1 MNKYKPLKNKKRM
14 KKIQNF
20 VERHG
25 LIISLLFVVIAV
37 LTGGTGVCL
46 AEGAAVVDPD
56 PANPD
61 PVDPTVNDM
70 DDATGKGAGQ
80 DLQGTQGS
88 ATQMRRGDLAADEY
102 DPDVVKY
109 NAPKYVLLNFA
120 RTVAVQR
127 SVKGYE
133 IEHFRIGEASL
144 MLRTTD
150 DISEAESIKLSAS
163 NCSGNLND
171 LGVSSTV
178 IVKGVKGYE
187 KGSTTKTSG
196 DLVLYVSAA
205 DEDEVTLR
213 PLNGKAKVEGTI
225 SDYMRD
231 YLVPAIPA
239 NTELYIS
246 SYAGSESQK
255 IVNPDNSQPRSV
267 KVFLQ
272 KRLFNILITD
282 HEREILK
289 KTPWGFDEMKD
300 QALANFSKKFE
311 RDLWDGVQTRY
322 LMRTKDGNE
331 EYFYTSEGILRQLTN
346 TMGIEGKFKYAH
358 ITAIG
363 KVMFTKYAETT
374 EAYLLCGKNKVAE
387 IANMEEIIKYMEAK
401 YDHKKTDYGI
411 VVRDLVS
418 NFGTLHIVYAPMMDE
433 IGYENFCVAVP
444 LQIARY
450 YHKVK
455 KESTIDLNKAGNDA
469 REAQRYT
476 YIEIG
481 ALALRGQNSMLI
493 GPSDEII
500 DKNISDDTEPIE
512 VVDAIPSNPSDGM
525 IISFDGL
532 LSEDGPVTPVS
543 ELPATPED
551 GDIIAPTT
559 DIVVGTAPDA
569 VTYEEGKYYIY
580 ETDAWTEYTGVVLD
594 GDKVWQWD
602 EDSDQWIEYTG
613 NV

>member
-1 MNKYKPLKNKKRM
+1 M

-20 VERHG
+20 LEKHG
-25 LIISLLFVVIAV
+25 LLVSLLLTVIAV
-37 LTGGTGVCL
+37 VSGGAGVSL

-61 PVDPTVNDM
+61 PVSPDVNDLGDPT
-70 DDATGKGAGQ
+70 GEGAGQ
-80 DLQGTQGS
+80 DLTGTQGS
-88 ATQMRRGDLAADEY
+88 ATQLRRGDLAEEEY

-109 NAPKYVLLNFA
+109 NAAKYVLLNLA

-127 SVKGYE
+127 TVKGYE
-133 IEHFRIGEASL
+133 IDHFRIGEADL
-144 MLRTTD
+144 TLRTTAS
-150 DISEAESIKLSAS
+150 IAEAESVKFSAE
-163 NCSGNLND
+163 NVSGDLHQ

-187 KGSTTKTSG
+187 KGSTTKTKG

-205 DEDEVTLR
+205 NEDEITLR

-225 SDYMRD
+225 SDYLRD
-231 YLVPAIPA
+231 YKVPAIPA
-239 NTELYIS
+239 NTELLIS

-255 IVNPDNSQPRSV
+255 IVSPDNSQPRSAR
-267 KVFLQ
+267 VFLQ
-272 KRLFNILITD
+272 KRIFNILITD

-300 QALANFSKKFE
+300 QALGNFSHKFE
-311 RDLWDGVQTRY
+311 RDLWDGEQTRF
-322 LMRTKDGNE
+322 LVRTKDGNE
-331 EYFYTSEGILRQLTN
+331 EFTYTSRGILRQLTN
-346 TMGIEGKFKYAH
+346 TLGIDDKFKYVH

-387 IANMEEIIKYMEAK
+387 IANMEEIQKQMDAK
-401 YDHKKTDYGI
+401 YTHHKTDYGI

-418 NFGTLHIVYAPMMDE
+418 NFGTLHVVYAPMLDE
-433 IGYENFCVAVP
+433 IGYEDFCVAVP

-455 KESTIDLNKAGNDA
+455 RESNIDLNKAGNDA

-476 YIEIG
+476 YTEIA

-493 GPSDEII
+493 GPSDQITSMNLSDNTNPI
-500 DKNISDDTEPIE
+500 NI
-512 VVDAIPSNPSDGM
+512 VDALPADPYEGM
-525 IISFDGL
+525 IITFD
-532 LSEDGPVTPVS
+532 EDMDFNG
-543 ELPATPED
+543 
-551 GDIIAPTT
+551 TT
-559 DIVVGTAPDA
+559 
-569 VTYEEGKYYIY
+569 
-580 ETDAWTEYTGVVLD
+580 LD
-594 GDKVWQWD
+594 HEKAWQWNGTTWV
-602 EDSDQWIEYTG
+602 EFTG

>member
-1 MNKYKPLKNKKRM
+1 M

-20 VERHG
+20 VEKHG
-25 LIISLLFVVIAV
+25 LLISLLFVMMAV
-37 LTGGTGVCL
+37 LTGGAGVCM

-61 PVDPTVNDM
+61 PVEPGVSNMEPEGRD
-70 DDATGKGAGQ
+70 AGQ
-80 DLQGTQGS
+80 SLPGTQGS
-88 ATQMRRGDLAADEY
+88 ATQMRRGDLVPEEY

-109 NAPKYVLLNFA
+109 NAAKYVLLNFA

-127 SVKGYE
+127 TAKGYE
-133 IEHFRIGEASL
+133 IDHLRIGEADL
-144 MLRTTD
+144 TIRTTD
-150 DISEAESIKLSAS
+150 DIAEAESIKLSAS
-163 NCSGNLND
+163 NCSGD
-171 LGVSSTV
+171 IHQMGVSSLV

-205 DEDEVTLR
+205 DEDEITLR
-213 PLNGKAKVEGTI
+213 PINGKAKIEGTV
-225 SDYMRD
+225 SDYLRD

-239 NTELYIS
+239 NTEMLIT

-255 IVNPDNSQPRSV
+255 IVSPDNSQPRSV
-267 KVFLQ
+267 RVYLQ

-289 KTPWGFDEMKD
+289 KTPWGFEEMRD
-300 QALANFSKKFE
+300 QALGNFSRKFE
-311 RDLWDGVQTRY
+311 RDLWDGEQTRF
-322 LMRTKDGNE
+322 LVRTKDGNE
-331 EYFYTSEGILRQLTN
+331 EYVYTSRGILRQLTN
-346 TMGIEGKFKYAH
+346 TLGIEGKFKYSH

-387 IANMEEIIKYMEAK
+387 IANMEEIQKQMDAK

-411 VVRDLVS
+411 VVRNLVS
-418 NFGTLHIVYAPMMDE
+418 NFGTLKIVYAPMMDE
-433 IGYENFCVAVP
+433 IGLEDFCVAVP

-455 KESTIDLNKAGNDA
+455 KESNIDLNKAGNDA

-476 YIEIG
+476 YTEIG
-481 ALALRGQNSMLI
+481 ALALRGQNAMLI
-493 GPSDEII
+493 GPSDQIV
-500 DKNISDDTEPIE
+500 DKNISDDTTIVE
-512 VVDAIPSNPSDGM
+512 VVDAIPSDPSDGM

-532 LSEDGPVTPVS
+532 LSEEGPVTPVS
-543 ELPATPED
+543 ELPADPTE

-559 DIVVGTAPDA
+559 DITVGTAPDA

-580 ETDAWTEYTGVVLD
+580 ESNAWTEYTGVVLD
-594 GDKVWQWD
+594 GDSAWQWD
-602 EDSDQWIEYTG
+602 DDQDEWVEYNGT
-613 NV
+613 V

>member
-1 MNKYKPLKNKKRM
+1 MR
-14 KKIQNF
+14 KIQNF
-20 VERHG
+20 VEKHG
-25 LIISLLFVVIAV
+25 LLVSLVLMIVAV
-37 LTGGTGVCL
+37 LTGGSGICL
-46 AEGAAVVDPD
+46 ADGAAVVDPD
-56 PANPD
+56 PSNPD
-61 PVDPTVNDM
+61 PVDPDVNDLG
-70 DDATGKGAGQ
+70 DPTGEGAGQ
-80 DLQGTQGS
+80 GLPGTQGS

-109 NAPKYVLLNFA
+109 NAAKYVLLNFA

-127 SVKGYE
+127 TVKGYE
-133 IEHFRIGEASL
+133 IEHFRIGEADL

-150 DISEAESIKLSAS
+150 NIAQAESIKLSAS
-163 NCSGNLND
+163 NVSGD
-171 LGVSSTV
+171 FHQAGVSSTI
-178 IVKGVKGYE
+178 IVKGVKGYK
-187 KGSTTKTSG
+187 KGSTTQTSG
-196 DLVLYVSAA
+196 DLILYVSAA
-205 DEDEVTLR
+205 DEDEITCR
-213 PLNGKAKVEGTI
+213 PLNGIAKVEGTD
-225 SDYMRD
+225 SKYMRD

-239 NTELYIS
+239 NTEMYIA

-255 IVNPDNSQPRSV
+255 IVSPDNSQPRSV
-267 KVFLQ
+267 TVYLQ

-289 KTPWGFDEMKD
+289 KTPWGFEEMRD
-300 QALANFSKKFE
+300 QALGNFSKKFE
-311 RDLWDGVQTRY
+311 RDLWDGEQTKF

-331 EYFYTSEGILRQLTN
+331 EYVYTSQGILRQLTN
-346 TMGIEGKFKYAH
+346 TLGIEGKFKYAH

-387 IANMEEIIKYMEAK
+387 IANMEEIQKQMDAK

-411 VVRDLVS
+411 VVRNLVS
-418 NFGTLHIVYAPMMDE
+418 NFGTLKIVYAPMMDE
-433 IGYENFCVAVP
+433 LGLEDFCVAVP

-455 KESTIDLNKAGNDA
+455 KESNIDLNKAGNDA

-476 YIEIG
+476 YTEIG

-493 GPSDEII
+493 GPSDQII
-500 DKNISDDTEPIE
+500 DKNISDDTTVVE

-532 LSEDGPVTPVS
+532 LSEDGPVTKVS
-543 ELPATPED
+543 QLPADPED
-551 GDIIAPTT
+551 GDIIAPTQ
-559 DIVVGTAPDA
+559 DITVGEAPSA

-580 ETDAWTEYTGVVLD
+580 ETNAWTEYSGVVLD
-594 GDKVWQWD
+594 GDKAWQWD
-602 EDSDQWIEYTG
+602 EDQSDWVEYTG
-613 NV
+613 TI

>member
-1 MNKYKPLKNKKRM
+1 M

-20 VERHG
+20 LEKHG
-25 LIISLLFVVIAV
+25 LLVSLLLTVIAV
-37 LTGGTGVCL
+37 VSGGAGFSL

-61 PVDPTVNDM
+61 PVSPDVNDLGDPT
-70 DDATGKGAGQ
+70 GEGAGQ
-80 DLQGTQGS
+80 DLTGTQGS
-88 ATQMRRGDLAADEY
+88 ATQLRRGDLAEEEY

-109 NAPKYVLLNFA
+109 NAAKYVLLNLA

-127 SVKGYE
+127 TVKGYE
-133 IEHFRIGEASL
+133 IDHFRIGEADL
-144 MLRTTD
+144 TLRTTAS
-150 DISEAESIKLSAS
+150 IAEAESVKFSAE
-163 NCSGNLND
+163 NVSGDLHQ

-187 KGSTTKTSG
+187 KGSTTKTKG

-205 DEDEVTLR
+205 NEDEITLR

-225 SDYMRD
+225 SDYLRD
-231 YLVPAIPA
+231 YKVPAIPA
-239 NTELYIS
+239 NTELLIS

-255 IVNPDNSQPRSV
+255 IVSPDNSQPRSARV
-267 KVFLQ
+267 YLQ
-272 KRLFNILITD
+272 KRIFNILITD

-300 QALANFSKKFE
+300 QALGNFSHKFE
-311 RDLWDGVQTRY
+311 RDLWDGEQTRF
-322 LMRTKDGNE
+322 LVRTKDGNE
-331 EYFYTSEGILRQLTN
+331 EFTYTSRGILRQLTN
-346 TMGIEGKFKYAH
+346 TLGIDDKFKYVH

-387 IANMEEIIKYMEAK
+387 IANMEEIQKQMDAK
-401 YDHKKTDYGI
+401 YTHHKTDYGI

-418 NFGTLHIVYAPMMDE
+418 NFGTLHVVYAPMLDE
-433 IGYENFCVAVP
+433 IGYEDFCVAVP

-455 KESTIDLNKAGNDA
+455 RESNIDLNKAGNDA

-476 YIEIG
+476 YTEIA

-493 GPSDEII
+493 GPSEQITSMNLSDNTNPI
-500 DKNISDDTEPIE
+500 NI
-512 VVDAIPSNPSDGM
+512 VDALPADPYEGM
-525 IISFDGL
+525 IITFD
-532 LSEDGPVTPVS
+532 EDMDFNG
-543 ELPATPED
+543 
-551 GDIIAPTT
+551 TT
-559 DIVVGTAPDA
+559 
-569 VTYEEGKYYIY
+569 
-580 ETDAWTEYTGVVLD
+580 LD
-594 GDKVWQWD
+594 HEKAWQWNGTTWV
-602 EDSDQWIEYTG
+602 EFTG

>member
-1 MNKYKPLKNKKRM
+1 M

-20 VERHG
+20 LEKHG
-25 LIISLLFVVIAV
+25 LLVSLLLTVIAV
-37 LTGGTGVCL
+37 VSGGAGVSL

-61 PVDPTVNDM
+61 PVSPDVNDLGDPT
-70 DDATGKGAGQ
+70 GEGAGQ
-80 DLQGTQGS
+80 DLTGTQGS
-88 ATQMRRGDLAADEY
+88 ATQLRRGDLAEEEY

-109 NAPKYVLLNFA
+109 NAAKYVLLNLA

-127 SVKGYE
+127 TVKGYE
-133 IEHFRIGEASL
+133 IDHFRIGEADL
-144 MLRTTD
+144 TLRTTAS
-150 DISEAESIKLSAS
+150 IAEAESVKFSAE
-163 NCSGNLND
+163 NVSGDLHQ

-187 KGSTTKTSG
+187 KGSTTKTKG

-205 DEDEVTLR
+205 NEDEITLR

-225 SDYMRD
+225 SDYLRD
-231 YLVPAIPA
+231 YKVPAIPA
-239 NTELYIS
+239 NTELLIS

-255 IVNPDNSQPRSV
+255 IVSPDNSQPRSARV
-267 KVFLQ
+267 YLQ
-272 KRLFNILITD
+272 KRIFNILITD

-300 QALANFSKKFE
+300 QALGNFSHKFE
-311 RDLWDGVQTRY
+311 RDLWDGEQTRF
-322 LMRTKDGNE
+322 LVRTKDGNE
-331 EYFYTSEGILRQLTN
+331 EFTYTSRGILRQLTN
-346 TMGIEGKFKYAH
+346 TLGIDDKFKYVH

-387 IANMEEIIKYMEAK
+387 IANMEEIQKQMDAK
-401 YDHKKTDYGI
+401 YTHHKTDYGI

-418 NFGTLHIVYAPMMDE
+418 NFGTLHVVYAPMLDE
-433 IGYENFCVAVP
+433 IGYEDFCVAVP

-455 KESTIDLNKAGNDA
+455 RESNIDLNKAGNDA

-476 YIEIG
+476 YTEIA

-493 GPSDEII
+493 GPSEQITSMNLSDNTNPI
-500 DKNISDDTEPIE
+500 NI
-512 VVDAIPSNPSDGM
+512 VDALPADPYEGM
-525 IISFDGL
+525 IITFD
-532 LSEDGPVTPVS
+532 EDMDFNG
-543 ELPATPED
+543 
-551 GDIIAPTT
+551 TT
-559 DIVVGTAPDA
+559 
-569 VTYEEGKYYIY
+569 
-580 ETDAWTEYTGVVLD
+580 LD
-594 GDKVWQWD
+594 HEKAWQWNGTTWV
-602 EDSDQWIEYTG
+602 EFTG

>member
-1 MNKYKPLKNKKRM
+1 M

-20 VERHG
+20 LEKHG
-25 LIISLLFVVIAV
+25 LLVSLLLTVIAV
-37 LTGGTGVCL
+37 VSGGAGVSL

-61 PVDPTVNDM
+61 PVSPDVNDLGDPT
-70 DDATGKGAGQ
+70 GEGAGQ
-80 DLQGTQGS
+80 DLTGTQGS
-88 ATQMRRGDLAADEY
+88 ATQLRRGDLAEEEY

-109 NAPKYVLLNFA
+109 NAAKYVLLNLA

-127 SVKGYE
+127 TVKGYE
-133 IEHFRIGEASL
+133 IDHFRIGEADL
-144 MLRTTD
+144 TLRTTAS
-150 DISEAESIKLSAS
+150 IAEAESVKFSAE
-163 NCSGNLND
+163 NVSGDLHQ

-187 KGSTTKTSG
+187 KGSTTKTKG

-205 DEDEVTLR
+205 NEDEITLR

-225 SDYMRD
+225 SDYLRD
-231 YLVPAIPA
+231 YKVPAIPA
-239 NTELYIS
+239 NTELLIS

-255 IVNPDNSQPRSV
+255 IVSPDNSQPRSAR
-267 KVFLQ
+267 VFLQ
-272 KRLFNILITD
+272 KRIFNILITD

-300 QALANFSKKFE
+300 QALGNFSHKFE
-311 RDLWDGVQTRY
+311 RDLWDGEQTRF
-322 LMRTKDGNE
+322 LVRTKNGNE
-331 EYFYTSEGILRQLTN
+331 EFTYTSRGILRQLTN
-346 TMGIEGKFKYAH
+346 TLGIEDKFKYVH

-387 IANMEEIIKYMEAK
+387 IANMEEIQKQMDAK
-401 YDHKKTDYGI
+401 YTHHKTDYGI

-418 NFGTLHIVYAPMMDE
+418 NFGTLHVVYAPMLDE
-433 IGYENFCVAVP
+433 IGYEDFCVAVP

-455 KESTIDLNKAGNDA
+455 RESNIDLNKAGNDA

-476 YIEIG
+476 YTEIA

-493 GPSDEII
+493 GPSDQITSMNLSDNTNPI
-500 DKNISDDTEPIE
+500 NI
-512 VVDAIPSNPSDGM
+512 VDALPADPYEGM
-525 IISFDGL
+525 IITFD
-532 LSEDGPVTPVS
+532 EDMDFNG
-543 ELPATPED
+543 
-551 GDIIAPTT
+551 TT
-559 DIVVGTAPDA
+559 
-569 VTYEEGKYYIY
+569 
-580 ETDAWTEYTGVVLD
+580 LD
-594 GDKVWQWD
+594 HEKAWQWNGTTWV
-602 EDSDQWIEYTG
+602 EFTG

>member
-1 MNKYKPLKNKKRM
+1 M

-20 VERHG
+20 LEKHG
-25 LIISLLFVVIAV
+25 LLVSLLLTVIAV
-37 LTGGTGVCL
+37 VSGGAGVSL

-61 PVDPTVNDM
+61 PVSPDVNDLGDPT
-70 DDATGKGAGQ
+70 GEGAGQ
-80 DLQGTQGS
+80 DLTGTQGS
-88 ATQMRRGDLAADEY
+88 ATQLRRGDLAEEEY

-109 NAPKYVLLNFA
+109 NAAKYVLLNLA

-127 SVKGYE
+127 TVKGYE
-133 IEHFRIGEASL
+133 IDHFRIGEADL
-144 MLRTTD
+144 TLRTTAS
-150 DISEAESIKLSAS
+150 IAEAESVKFSAE
-163 NCSGNLND
+163 NVSGDLHQ

-187 KGSTTKTSG
+187 KGSTTKTKG

-205 DEDEVTLR
+205 NEDEITLR

-225 SDYMRD
+225 SDYLRD
-231 YLVPAIPA
+231 YKVPAIPA
-239 NTELYIS
+239 NTELLIS

-255 IVNPDNSQPRSV
+255 IVSPDNSQPRSARV
-267 KVFLQ
+267 YLQ
-272 KRLFNILITD
+272 KRIFNILITD

-300 QALANFSKKFE
+300 QALGNFSHKFE
-311 RDLWDGVQTRY
+311 RDLWDGEQTRF
-322 LMRTKDGNE
+322 LVRTKDGNE
-331 EYFYTSEGILRQLTN
+331 EFTYTSRGILRQLTN
-346 TMGIEGKFKYAH
+346 TLGIDDKFKYVH

-387 IANMEEIIKYMEAK
+387 IANMEEIQKQMDAK
-401 YDHKKTDYGI
+401 YTHHKTDYGI

-418 NFGTLHIVYAPMMDE
+418 NFGTLHVVYAPMLDE
-433 IGYENFCVAVP
+433 IGYEDFCVAVP

-455 KESTIDLNKAGNDA
+455 RESNIDLNKAGNDA

-476 YIEIG
+476 YTEIA

-493 GPSDEII
+493 GPSDQITSMNLSDNTNPI
-500 DKNISDDTEPIE
+500 NI
-512 VVDAIPSNPSDGM
+512 VDALPADPYEGM
-525 IISFDGL
+525 IITFD
-532 LSEDGPVTPVS
+532 EDMDFNG
-543 ELPATPED
+543 
-551 GDIIAPTT
+551 TT
-559 DIVVGTAPDA
+559 
-569 VTYEEGKYYIY
+569 
-580 ETDAWTEYTGVVLD
+580 LD
-594 GDKVWQWD
+594 HEKAWQWNGTTWV
-602 EDSDQWIEYTG
+602 EFTG